1 MGYAMKYTKGGF
13 PFKQDEPHFLEKK
26 VNPKTKAVNYDP
38 KKGLAEHLD
47 ARTPNAPTDVQMEN
61 KGDFNISNLH
71 KDTKMSLSKKKK
83 KN

>member
-1 MGYAMKYTKGGF
+1 
-13 PFKQDEPHFLEKK
+13 
-26 VNPKTKAVNYDP
+26 
-38 KKGLAEHLD
+38 
-47 ARTPNAPTDVQMEN
+47 MEN